1 MIAKIKNPFVVNGY
15 VSEEYFC
22 DRESETAELTGALRN
37 ERNMVVV
44 SSRRMGKTGLIEHCF
59 HQKEIERGYY
69 TFYIDIYATGS

>member
-44 SSRRMGKTGLIEHCF
+44 SPRRMGKTGLIEHCF
-59 HQKEIERGYY
+59 HQ
-69 TFYIDIYATGS
+69 